1 MTSRSPSAARLLER
15 GAEEL
20 ARAGV
25 DNSRREAEL
34 LLGHALG
41 WSSESLLARLPEA
54 VNPEAAGYFFHL
66 LERRR
71 GRVPLQYLIGEQEFW
86 GLSFRVTPAVLIP
99 RPETEGLVRAAL
111 DRLAGRPARVAD
123 VGCGSGCIAV
133 VLARELPEAQI
144 YATDISP
151 AALAVAR
158 ENTERYGLSG
168 RIRFLQGDLLDPLIE
183 QDRGVSGL
191 DAVLSNPPYVAEPE
205 LEGLQP
211 EVRDHEPRVA
221 LAAGPEGLDVI
232 RRLLPG
238 ADALLVPGGYLIL
251 EMAMGMESRVRALLG
266 ETRLAWEATLADLA
280 GIPRVLVARKER

>member
-1 MTSRSPSAARLLER
+1 MSARSPSAARLLER

-34 LLGHALG
+34 LLRHALG
-41 WSSESLLARLPEA
+41 CSSESLLAHLPEP

-86 GLSFRVTPAVLIP
+86 GLTFRVTPAVLIP
-99 RPETEGLVRAAL
+99 RPETEGVVEAAIA
-111 DRLAGRPARVAD
+111 RLSDRPARLAD

-133 VLARELPEAQI
+133 ALARELPQAQV

-158 ENTERYGLSG
+158 ENAERHGVAA
-168 RIRFLQGDLLDPLIE
+168 RITFLQGDLLDPLLE
-183 QDRGVSGL
+183 EKGAAAL
-191 DAVLSNPPYVAEPE
+191 DAVLSNPPYVAEPD
-205 LEGLQP
+205 LRSLQP
-211 EVRDHEPRVA
+211 EVREHEPRVA

-232 RRLLPG
+232 RRLLP
-238 ADALLVPGGYLIL
+238 AATRLLAPGGYLII
-251 EMAMGMESRVRALLG
+251 EIAAGMEARVRSLLSAP
-266 ETRLAWEATLADLA
+266 LAWETTLPDLS
-280 GIPRVLVARKER
+280 GIPRVLVARKEG

>member
-1 MTSRSPSAARLLER
+1 
-15 GAEEL
+15 
-20 ARAGV
+20 V

-205 LEGLQP
+205 LEGLEP